1 MTTVILVNPSA
12 AAGRVGKQRPKLR
25 QTIETVIG
33 PCRFLETTRP
43 GHAPQLVHE
52 AIESG
57 ATRLLSLG
65 GDGTH
70 HEVVNGIMAHPN
82 GEGVTFGILPVGT
95 GGDLKRTLGAHS
107 LPDALRAVVEE
118 PVRAVDV
125 GHARVCDD
133 HGHPTERW
141 FINIASCGISGM
153 VDRLVNSTSKRLGG
167 KVSFFLG
174 TVRALGRYR
183 PTMVEVIADGRSLG
197 PHEAMMVLVGNG
209 CFAGGGM
216 QFCPQ
221 AKLDDGL
228 LDLLIVPAAPLL
240 PSLLRTRHLYQGTVA
255 AVDGVISARATSV
268 TVRPLAETAQLLL
281 DLDGESPGTAPVTFS
296 IHPKRLKLAGWK
308 RPTPEC
314 VATGFPS
321 RPRLP

>member
-1 MTTVILVNPSA
+1 LTTVVVVNPSA
-12 AAGRVGKQRPKLR
+12 AAGRVGKQRTRLR
-25 QTIETVIG
+25 HAIETVIG
-33 PCRFLETTRP
+33 PCRFVETVRQ

-70 HEVVNGIMAHPN
+70 HEVVNGIMAHPD
-82 GEGVTFGILPVGT
+82 GEGVTLGILPVGT

-125 GHARVCDD
+125 GHARFFDD

-141 FINIASCGISGM
+141 FINIASCGISGL
-153 VDRLVNSTSKRLGG
+153 VDRLVNSTSKRLG
-167 KVSFFLG
+167 
-174 TVRALGRYR
+174 
-183 PTMVEVIADGRSLG
+183 DGRSLG
-197 PHEAMMVLVGNG
+197 QHEAMMVLVGNG

-216 QFCPQ
+216 QFCPHAQ
-221 AKLDDGL
+221 LDDGL

-240 PSLLRTRHLYQGTVA
+240 PSLLRTRHLYQGTLA
-255 AVDGVISARATSV
+255 AVDGVISARATQV
-268 TVRPLAETAQLLL
+268 TVRPLAEAAQLLL

-296 IHPKRLKLAGWK
+296 NHPKKLKLAGWK

>member
-25 QTIETVIG
+25 QAIESVIG

-70 HEVVNGIMAHPN
+70 HEVVNGIMAHPD

-118 PVRAVDV
+118 PVRTVDV
-125 GHARVCDD
+125 GHARFFDD

-141 FINIASCGISGM
+141 FINIASCGISGL

-183 PTMVEVIADGRSLG
+183 ATLVEVIADGRSLG
-197 PHEAMMVLVGNG
+197 QHEAMMVLVGNG

-216 QFCPQ
+216 QFCPDAQ
-221 AKLDDGL
+221 LDDGL
-228 LDLLIVPAAPLL
+228 LDLLIVPAVPLL
-240 PSLLRTRHLYQGTVA
+240 PSLLRTRHLYQGTLA
-255 AVDGVISARATSV
+255 SVDGVLSARATWV
-268 TVRPLAETAQLLL
+268 TVRPLTETAPLWL
-281 DLDGESPGTAPVTFS
+281 DLDGESPGSAPVTFS
-296 IHPKRLKLAGWK
+296 ARPRRLQLAGWK

-314 VATGFPS
+314 VSTGFPS